1 MGDGNLAK
9 GAVMNSTFTVTVD
22 ESKVAVLTVDQPGG
36 KANVFSRPLLQ
47 ELAAALDQ
55 LEGQKG
61 LRGLVCRSGKPGM
74 FIAGADLKE
83 LGAGTIAGE
92 AAVRFAEEGQQ
103 LFSRLERLPC
113 PTVCVIE
120 GPALGG
126 GMEFA
131 LCFDARV
138 VVDHPKTQLGLPETK
153 LGLLPG
159 WGGTQR
165 LPRLV
170 GEERAL
176 AMILDGTSVT
186 AGDTGTLAEVVV
198 ASDSALAEAN
208 RVIER
213 LHAQAE
219 WQRRRDVKYG
229 AMAVSAEEMK
239 RVIDGARAEISALT
253 DASALAKR
261 TVVELME
268 RTSTMDLFAGLQEE
282 AKAFGRVAGTPESK
296 QLIAEFFAARAKP
309 KG

>member
-1 MGDGNLAK
+1 MAD
-9 GAVMNSTFTVTVD
+9 STFTLNID
-22 ESKVAVLTVDQPGG
+22 ESKIATLIVDQPGS
-36 KANVFSRPLLQ
+36 KANVLSRSLLH
-47 ELAAALDQ
+47 ELGEVLDR
-55 LEGQKG
+55 LEANKA

-92 AAVRFAEEGQQ
+92 AAVRFAEEGQR
-103 LFSRLERLPC
+103 LFGRLEQLPY

-126 GMEFA
+126 GFEFA

-138 VVDHPKTQLGLPETK
+138 VVDHPRTLIGLPETK

-170 GEERAL
+170 GVPRGLE
-176 AMILDGTSVT
+176 MILSGSSVT
-186 AGDTGTLAEVVV
+186 AAEIGNIADVVV
-198 ASDSALAEAN
+198 TRDGAEETARLALD
-208 RVIER
+208 R
-213 LHAQAE
+213 LHSNAE
-219 WQRRRDVKYG
+219 WQRRRDLKYG
-229 AMAVSAEEMK
+229 VMNEDTPAVDA
-239 RVIDGARAEISALT
+239 ARREVSGIS

-261 TVVELME
+261 TVVDLIEKSMAL
-268 RTSTMDLFAGLQEE
+268 DLFQGLREE
-282 AKAFGRVAGTPESK
+282 AAAFGRVAGTEESMA
-296 QLIAEFFAARAKP
+296 LISAFFAARGNT